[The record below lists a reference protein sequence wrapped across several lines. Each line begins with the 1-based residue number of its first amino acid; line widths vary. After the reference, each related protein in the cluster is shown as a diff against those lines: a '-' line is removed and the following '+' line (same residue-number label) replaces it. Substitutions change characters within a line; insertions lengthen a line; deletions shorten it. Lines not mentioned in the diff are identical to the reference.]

1 MTSPVR
7 DPLSGR
13 NFTALIVVLGGLTA
27 FGPLSMDLYLPAFP
41 VLADELHAGQSQV
54 QLTLTADVIGLVA
67 GQVVLG
73 PLSDA
78 WGRRSLL
85 LGATVVCAVA
95 SLLCAL
101 APSAGVLAVWRLV
114 QGFSGGGGIV
124 LARAVAADLTS
135 GVAAAR
141 LFSLF
146 MTLSSVAPIIAPVLG
161 GVLLLWTGSWP
172 VMFYVLAGV
181 NAALAA
187 AVWFVVPESLPVD
200 RRHTGGLRQTGRAFR
215 DLLRDRVFLGYA
227 LTVAF
232 AYASLFGYISG
243 SSFALQEHYALSAT
257 QFSAVFALNAAGMV
271 VLGLLNARLV
281 RRFEVRRLLV
291 SGLIGSTVAGAVLVL
306 AVTAGGSG
314 VLAVLPPLFV
324 VVATRGLVSSN
335 ATVLGV
341 ERGSRAA
348 GSASAVLG
356 ACMFGGGVLVTP
368 LVGLGPEGSPVP
380 MALVV
385 AGGALAALLSTV
397 LLTRS
402 RAAAPEPSVRPA
414 A

>member
-7 DPLSGR
+7 EPLAGR
-13 NFTALIVVLGGLTA
+13 RLTALIAVLGGLTA

-41 VLADELHAGQSQV
+41 LLAEELHASQAEV

-78 WGRRSLL
+78 WGRRRLL

-161 GVLLLWTGSWP
+161 GVLLVWTGSWP
-172 VMFYVLAGV
+172 VMFYVLAGI

-187 AVWFVVPESLPVD
+187 ASWFVVPESLPVE
-200 RRHTGGLRQTGRAFR
+200 RRHTGGLRQTGRAFG

-243 SSFALQEHYALSAT
+243 SSFALQEHYHLSAT

-291 SGLIGSTVAGAVLVL
+291 VGLIGSSVAAAVLVL
-306 AVTAGGSG
+306 AVTVGGTLSL
-314 VLAVLPPLFV
+314 LAVLPPLFV

-385 AGGALAALLSTV
+385 AGGAVAALLSTV
-397 LLTRS
+397 LLKRS
-402 RAAAPEPSVRPA
+402 RTTAAVELA

>member
-1 MTSPVR
+1 M
-7 DPLSGR
+7 
-13 NFTALIVVLGGLTA
+13 TALIVVLGGLTA

-41 VLADELHAGQSQV
+41 VLAGDLHASQAQV
-54 QLTLTADVIGLVA
+54 QLTLTADVAGLVA
-67 GQVVLG
+67 GQLVLG

-78 WGRRSLL
+78 WGRRRLL

-101 APSAGVLAVWRLV
+101 APSAAVLTAWRFV

-124 LARAVAADLTS
+124 LARAVASDLTS

-146 MTLSSVAPIIAPVLG
+146 MTLSSIAPIIAPVIG
-161 GVLLLWTGSWP
+161 GVLLAWTGSWP
-172 VMFYVLAGV
+172 VMFHLLAAV
-181 NAALAA
+181 NAALAVA
-187 AVWFVVPESLPVD
+187 IWFVVPESLPAE

-243 SSFALQEHYALSAT
+243 SSFALQEHYGLSAT
-257 QFSAVFALNAAGMV
+257 QFSAVFGLNAAGMV

-281 RRFEVRRLLV
+281 RRFPVHRLLV
-291 SGLIGSTVAGAVLVL
+291 VGLAASTVAAGVLVL
-306 AVTAGGSG
+306 VVTAGASLG

-385 AGGALAALLSTV
+385 AGGAVAALLATV

-402 RAAAPEPSVRPA
+402 RATAPTAEPSATPA
-414 A
+414 P